1 MDKILI
7 IVCCSLATPTF
18 AYQFLT
24 EEEAA
29 QQQMQIAAANIEQA
43 KQAYLA
49 RYSECIEQSKQNILS
64 AADFK
69 HIALDDK
76 ELRAVISY
84 FAAKTHRECVGD
96 KAEKYLMAINVA
108 RCFKVPEYSVV
119 DDPSSERSRYLAIPL
134 AVDEIYY
141 YPDYLQIAK
150 DKREAIEQIP
160 SIKQVFHITKSFEAL
175 SFEASS
181 FEASKK

>member
-7 IVCCSLATPTF
+7 VVCCGLVSPTF

-24 EEEAA
+24 EEAAA
-29 QQQMQIAAANIEQA
+29 QQQMQIASTSVEQA

-64 AADFK
+64 PADFK

-84 FAAKTHRECVGD
+84 FAAKTHRECVAD
-96 KAEKYLMAINVA
+96 KAEKYLMAINLA
-108 RCFKVPEYSVV
+108 RYFKVPEYSVE

-134 AVDEIYY
+134 VIDEVLY
-141 YPDYLQIAK
+141 YPDYLQLAK

-181 FEASKK
+181 FEALKR